1 MAASIEESS
10 AAATCS
16 AGRIFR
22 HNTAKAEDPMTPND
36 RDPDAGG
43 AGAPEAATPIA
54 TPAGS
59 AADRPDR
66 QERSDPQDEGVLGNL
81 PEAVRHRVES
91 WVPELVKKAV
101 AAGMGAV
108 FTTEESL
115 RRLTKEMPMPKEV
128 AGYLVNTASST
139 KDELFRIMARE
150 MREFLASVNL
160 SEEIAKMLTTL
171 SFEIKTEIRFIPNDE
186 KYTGVE
192 PDVKAKVRLKRS
204 EPRPKRRMFRRRN
217 EPGAEPGDP
226 DDPKSGPD
234 DDQS

>member
-1 MAASIEESS
+1 MSPNHRDTDASDPPDPG
-10 AAATCS
+10 
-16 AGRIFR
+16 AG
-22 HNTAKAEDPMTPND
+22 TSPG
-36 RDPDAGG
+36 PDAGP
-43 AGAPEAATPIA
+43 APAAERDEP
-54 TPAGS
+54 
-59 AADRPDR
+59 PDD
-66 QERSDPQDEGVLGNL
+66 SPLGNL
-81 PEAVRHRVES
+81 PEGVRQRVES

-108 FTTEESL
+108 FTTEESI

-139 KDELFRIMARE
+139 KDELFRIVARE

-192 PDVKAKVRLKRS
+192 PDVKARVRLKRT
-204 EPRPKRRMFRRRN
+204 EPSPRRRMFRRGER
-217 EPGAEPGDP
+217 EPGAREEPGG
-226 DDPKSGPD
+226 DDSD
-234 DDQS
+234 E